1 MPRLFIVPIILAA
14 LAPALLA
21 PRTTIA
27 QPKQDRTYVVS
38 TQTLAAIE
46 AAAPSA
52 AMAKPKQARRVLVY
66 GRVPT
71 HPESVAC
78 CFKAMEIMGRKTG
91 AFESVSSGDP
101 AMFEPESLRR
111 FDVVLMNNTHE
122 QAPMLPWDFEKLG
135 PDEQAAAKAREP
147 LLTKSLV
154 DFVASGKGLVGIHGA
169 TAIRDHLKE
178 LAEMYGG
185 QIMGHRGGVWWI
197 KPEEPTHPL
206 CAPLGRESFEV
217 RDEIYVFRKP
227 LTREPMTRE
236 DIRVLLRLDLDK
248 TEDPKLRTD
257 GDYAISWIRPYG
269 KGRVFHCTLGHAKT
283 AYTNPTVMKHYLA
296 GIQFAAG
303 DLDADMSPRP

>member
-1 MPRLFIVPIILAA
+1 LASSV
-14 LAPALLA
+14 LAPQA
-21 PRTTIA
+21 TA
-27 QPKQDRTYVVS
+27 QPKRDGTYVVS
-38 TQTLAAIE
+38 PQTLKAIE
-46 AAAPSA
+46 AAAPDTPVIP
-52 AMAKPKQARRVLVY
+52 PKKTRKVLVY

-78 CFKAMEIMGRKTG
+78 CFKAMEILGRKTG
-91 AFESVSSGDP
+91 AFEAVTSGDP
-101 AMFEPESLRR
+101 AMFLPDNLRQ

-122 QAPMLPWDFEKLG
+122 RAPMLPWDFEQLG
-135 PDEQAAAKAREP
+135 SDQQAAAKEREP

-197 KPEEPTHPL
+197 TPEEPAHPL
-206 CAPLGRESFEV
+206 CAPLGEPSFEV

-227 LTREPMTRE
+227 LTREPMSRNS
-236 DIRVLLRLDLDK
+236 IRVMMSLDLGK
-248 TEDPKLRTD
+248 TEDPGLRKD
-257 GDYAISWIRPYG
+257 GDYALSWIRTFG
-269 KGRVFHCTLGHAKT
+269 KGRVFYCALGHAKT
-283 AYTNPTVMKHYLA
+283 AYTNPTLMKHYLA

-303 DLDADMSPRP
+303 DLSADATPRP

>member
-1 MPRLFIVPIILAA
+1 MLRITIVVAVA
-14 LAPALLA
+14 TFLLSLVPTLRA
-21 PRTTIA
+21 TA
-27 QPKQDRTYVVS
+27 QRKLDRTYVVS
-38 TQTLAAIE
+38 PQTITAIE
-46 AAAPSA
+46 AAAPEEA
-52 AMAKPKQARRVLVY
+52 LVAPKKPRKVLVY

-91 AFESVSSGDP
+91 AFTAVCSGDP
-101 AMFEPESLRR
+101 AIFLPETLDQ

-122 QAPMLPWDFEKLG
+122 RTPMLPWDFDELA
-135 PDEQAAAKAREP
+135 PDEQAAAKQREP

-154 DFVASGKGLVGIHGA
+154 DFVSSGKGLVGVHGA

-185 QIMGHRGGVWWI
+185 QYIGHGSGVWWI
-197 KPEEPTHPL
+197 KPDEPNHPL
-206 CAPLGRESFEV
+206 CAPLEGRSFEV
-217 RDEIYVFRKP
+217 RDEIYVSRKP

-236 DIRVLLRLDLDK
+236 GIRVLLSLDLAK
-248 TEDPKLRTD
+248 MEDPKLRKD

-269 KGRVFHCTLGHAKT
+269 KGRVFYCTLGHAKA
-283 AYTNPTVMKHYLA
+283 AYTNPDVMKHYLA

-303 DLDADMSPRP
+303 DLAADAEPKE